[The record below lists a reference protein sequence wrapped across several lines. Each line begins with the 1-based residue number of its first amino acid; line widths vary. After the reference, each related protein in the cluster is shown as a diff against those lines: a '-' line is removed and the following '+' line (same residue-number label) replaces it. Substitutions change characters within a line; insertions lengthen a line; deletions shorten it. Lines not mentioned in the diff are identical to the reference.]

1 MYGVILHIGVSA
13 KKCRFPTDNE
23 VFFDG
28 HMVLF
33 SVDALLV
40 PGNIDTI
47 FYFVFQKNK
56 TIKNFGAIPIV
67 PGRVHPYRLLMLD
80 VAKNR
85 T

>member
-1 MYGVILHIGVSA
+1 
-13 KKCRFPTDNE
+13 
-23 VFFDG
+23 
-28 HMVLF
+28 MVLF

-47 FYFVFQKNK
+47 FDFVFQKNK

-67 PGRVHPYRLLMLD
+67 PDRVHPYRMLMFY